1 MVITSSQRQ
10 WSPAI
15 VKAIEEDEKFKA
27 QVKEII
33 DGILP
38 MVEEAV
44 QYNDQS
50 HMLLEGRVN
59 HNSAFSLSI
68 NILWCPFQGK
78 NFNILP

>member
-15 VKAIEEDEKFKA
+15 VKAIEEDEEFKA

-44 QYNDQS
+44 Q
-50 HMLLEGRVN
+50 
-59 HNSAFSLSI
+59 
-68 NILWCPFQGK
+68 
-78 NFNILP
+78 